1 VGLKRLIS
9 QKMSSVIFDVTVF
22 KTRYPEF
29 AAVNAGLLG
38 ACFDEATL
46 YLSNGDGSRV
56 QNVTKRTLMLN
67 MLTAHIA
74 FIGGALSPD
83 GQAKPVG
90 RLSSGSEGSVSASF
104 EGPTPGSSSWF
115 MQSQY
120 GAAFWQA
127 SAMYRGFQYRSQPT
141 VY

>member
-1 VGLKRLIS
+1 
-9 QKMSSVIFDVTVF
+9 MSSVVFDVTGF

-29 AAVNAGLLG
+29 AAVDSGLLS
-38 ACFDEATL
+38 ACFTEATL
-46 YLSNGDGSRV
+46 YLSNGDSSRV
-56 QNVTKRTLMLN
+56 QNITKRALMLN

-74 FIGGALSPD
+74 FIGGALGGD
-83 GQAKPVG
+83 GQPRPVG
-90 RLSSGSEGSVSASF
+90 RLASGSEGTVSASF
-104 EGPTPGSSSWF
+104 EGPTPGTSTWF

-141 VY
+141 LF